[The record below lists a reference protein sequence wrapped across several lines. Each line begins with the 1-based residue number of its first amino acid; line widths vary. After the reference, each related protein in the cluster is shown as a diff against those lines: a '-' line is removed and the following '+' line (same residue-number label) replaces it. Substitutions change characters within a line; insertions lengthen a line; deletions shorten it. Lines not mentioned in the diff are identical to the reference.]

1 MPVTAVVGAQWGD
14 EGKGR
19 MVDFLA
25 QEADLV
31 IRFQG
36 GDNAGH
42 TVVNEHGRFAL
53 HIVPSGIFNRGT
65 QCVIGAGTVVS
76 PAGLLKELDD
86 LVTARIPV
94 DNLFVE
100 KRAHVVLPYHRL
112 LDGLQER
119 ARGGKEIGTTKRG
132 IGPAYAD
139 KAARAGVRMGDLLRP
154 DYLRERLAQ
163 ALPQKNQTLVH
174 FGEAPLDLDALVEEQ
189 VALGRRLEARIVDT
203 LPIVQGAVRRGD
215 NILLEGQLGVM
226 RDLDWGT
233 YPYVT
238 SSNPLVGAAGAG
250 LPPTAVDRVIGVVK
264 AYSTAVGAGP
274 FPSEL
279 DGELG
284 EKLRTIGGEFGAT
297 TGRPRRC
304 GWYDAVAVSH
314 AAWLNGFTSL
324 AVTKLDVLD
333 HFDEIVVCVAYELDG
348 RRIEH
353 VPDTPEMAMVKPI
366 YETWPGWRSSTAE
379 ARRWDDLP
387 KAARAY
393 LHRIAEL
400 AKVPIEFVSVGAE
413 RAQLLELHLS
423 PELRGRLRR

>member
-53 HIVPSGIFNRGT
+53 HLVPSGIFNRGT

-76 PAGLLKELDD
+76 PSGLLKELDD
-86 LVTARIPV
+86 LRAAAIPL
-94 DNLFVE
+94 DNLWVE

-119 ARGGKEIGTTKRG
+119 ARGGAEIGTTKRG

-174 FGEAPLDLDALVEEQ
+174 YGEPPLELDALVEEQ
-189 VALGRRLEARIVDT
+189 LALGARLKDRIVDT
-203 LPIVQGAVRRGD
+203 LPIVQGAIRRGD

-274 FPSEL
+274 FPTEL
-279 DGELG
+279 TGEVG
-284 EKLRTIGGEFGAT
+284 EKLRTVGGEFGAT

-333 HFDEIVVCVAYELDG
+333 HFEELVVCVAYELDG
-348 RRIEH
+348 QRIEH

-366 YETWPGWRSSTAE
+366 YETWPGWMSSTAD